1 MNDIGIGAV
10 GAAII
15 AGLVSLLGLIIGKE
29 QKVSEFRQAWI
40 DDLRKCLVAYLVN
53 INAIA
58 DEVRVSIASGQP
70 VKDTSDNYKLLNE
83 ANHGI
88 ILRVNY
94 DEQPTKDLMKAMD
107 EFQVIA
113 SRNANLTVSNIKA
126 AEAKYLAA
134 SKELLKFE
142 WKRVKRG
149 EKTYFFTKYV
159 VIGLIIIMILLF
171 AYLWHNRVPDK
182 PVAATSANGTSAGVN
197 QLVCQVRNEYGG
209 VAPRQRAKVRKSITA
224 DGHQSAQIGN
234 GIGKP
239 VCDARDMLQLEALTN
254 RSM

>member
-40 DDLRKCLVAYLVN
+40 DDLRKCMVAYLVN

-58 DEVRVSIASGQP
+58 DAVRVSIASKKP
-70 VKDTSDNYKLLNE
+70 VADISGNYKSLNE
-83 ANHGI
+83 AHHGI
-88 ILRVNY
+88 ILRVNH
-94 DEQPTKDLMKAMD
+94 DEQTTKDLINAME
-107 EFQVIA
+107 EFEVIA
-113 SRNANLTVSNIKA
+113 SRNANLTVDNIKA

-149 EKTYFFTKYV
+149 EKTYFITKYV
-159 VIGLIIIMILLF
+159 VIALIVFMMILF
-171 AYLWHNRVPDK
+171 AYLWHSRSPDK
-182 PVAATSANGTSAGVN
+182 PEAAAATKGTATGVN
-197 QLVCQVRNEYGG
+197 QLVCQVRNEFGDA
-209 VAPRQRAKVRKSITA
+209 APKQRATVRGTIGANGRKSAEIVK
-224 DGHQSAQIGN
+224 GS
-234 GIGKP
+234 GKP
-239 VCDARDMLQLEALTN
+239 VCDAQDMLRSEALTN
-254 RSM
+254 RAM

>member
-1 MNDIGIGAV
+1 NDIGIGAV
-10 GAAII
+10 GTAII

-58 DEVRVSIASGQP
+58 DAVRVSIASKMP
-70 VKDTSDNYKLLNE
+70 VKDISENYKLLNE

-94 DEQPTKDLMKAMD
+94 DEQPTKNLIAAMD

-113 SRNANLTVSNIKA
+113 SRNANLTVENIKV
-126 AEAKYLAA
+126 AEIKYIDA

-149 EKTYFFTKYV
+149 EKTYFITKYI
-159 VIGLIIIMILLF
+159 VIALIVLMMILF
-171 AYLWHNRVPDK
+171 AYLWYSRSPDK
-182 PVAATSANGTSAGVN
+182 PVAATFSNGATTGVN
-197 QLVCQVRNEYGG
+197 QMVCQVRNEYGTD
-209 VAPRQRAKVRKSITA
+209 AHTRRAKVRKSIKA
-224 DGHQSAQIGN
+224 HGRQRAEIAN
-234 GIGKP
+234 GVGKS
-239 VCDARDMLQLEALTN
+239 VCDVHDMLRSEALTN